1 MYNLRSFKKLI
12 SFCFETTAI
21 QYFLREIIC
30 VFINA
35 LFFLQLSVHPVEESQ
50 IQFIENH
57 AFMHF
62 KDQDSGSGS
71 SQSQANRS
79 IVTALYA
86 EVIGV
91 LAMTRFQ
98 SVRRRFVQEYKENQ
112 HSSRALVNIIM
123 GLKFIRI
130 KVNRLLGSDC
140 NEKVIFKL

>member
-1 MYNLRSFKKLI
+1 M
-12 SFCFETTAI
+12 
-21 QYFLREIIC
+21 
-30 VFINA
+30 
-35 LFFLQLSVHPVEESQ
+35 HPVEESQ

-62 KDQDSGSGS
+62 KDQESGSGTT
-71 SQSQANRS
+71 QSQGNRV

-98 SVRRRFVQEYKENQ
+98 SVRRRFMQEYKENQ
-112 HSSRALVNIIM
+112 SNSKALVNIIT

-130 KVNRLLGSDC
+130 KACALSYH
-140 NEKVIFKL
+140 

>member
-1 MYNLRSFKKLI
+1 MFASKNTGSLSTHYILAAWSEFYC
-12 SFCFETTAI
+12 SAP
-21 QYFLREIIC
+21 FLLVIY
-30 VFINA
+30 
-35 LFFLQLSVHPVEESQ
+35 FLQLSVHPVEESQ

-98 SVRRRFVQEYKENQ
+98 SVRRRFVQEYKDNQ

-130 KVNRLLGSDC
+130 KVNSALGSDLT
-140 NEKVIFKL
+140 NRWS